1 MSTKLFLPL
10 KGRSPTPLG
19 SAGRGETVAGRW
31 AEPPASLLG
40 TGRKAGW
47 VNIRANS
54 HTHTHTYSLT
64 FCREKLSF
72 QRWQHPCSSLGGKR
86 VLWLF
91 SSAYVGVVGGR
102 DREETARMM
111 LVLWVMVGWAQGQ
124 LWGCQQ

>member
-10 KGRSPTPLG
+10 KGRGPTPLG

-54 HTHTHTYSLT
+54 HTHTHIFINIL
-64 FCREKLSF
+64 
-72 QRWQHPCSSLGGKR
+72 QGKAEFPE
-86 VLWLF
+86 VAAPLL
-91 SSAYVGVVGGR
+91 
-102 DREETARMM
+102 
-111 LVLWVMVGWAQGQ
+111 
-124 LWGCQQ
+124 